1 MGDEVARLDQAFLEP
16 LDQACA
22 GDPSPD
28 LLFRVPAM
36 SLQSPIAAAEIERD
50 ENLPQI
56 K

>member
-1 MGDEVARLDQAFLEP
+1 
-16 LDQACA
+16 
-22 GDPSPD
+22 
-28 LLFRVPAM
+28 LFRMPAV